1 MSVDSIN
8 RKVGIGGSQAQ
19 RILMSIGSDCVTARQ
34 VQRLLAGQ
42 VSMRAIEAHLS
53 DLHRRGFVSQ
63 SKHGTE
69 SAYSLTSLGV
79 YQLPKAQA
87 GERDDWRPP
96 ATSCNASPASRQHR
110 REPTAE
116 LVRGPG
122 DAVRALAFTS
132 WPVTSEAA

>member
-63 SKHGTE
+63 SKQGTE

-87 GERDDWRPP
+87 GERDDWRPVQRP
-96 ATSCNASPASRQHR
+96 ATPPRRPGSTDASRLPSLFADR
-110 REPTAE
+110 VTPCGR
-116 LVRGPG
+116 LLSLPG
-122 DAVRALAFTS
+122 Q
-132 WPVTSEAA
+132 